1 MRLALGTRCSSFRD
15 AATGLGCERWV
26 LVSLDRVG
34 VSVYAWGVEEAGMSR
49 LESERVVVSA
59 PMSFAGSARR
69 LSAGLWSQRGVA
81 ARVVIGWWLLPVA
94 VVTVWLL
101 VAAWYVVFGLLL
113 FPYRLVRRGSRK
125 RKRDELRHREVL
137 DRQ

>member
-1 MRLALGTRCSSFRD
+1 M
-15 AATGLGCERWV
+15 RWV
-26 LVSLDRVG
+26 LVSLACVG
-34 VSVYAWGVEEAGMSR
+34 VSLYAGGVEEDGMSG

-69 LSAGLWSQRGVA
+69 LSAGLWSQRGMAV
-81 ARVVIGWWLLPVA
+81 RLLVGWWLLPVA

-101 VAAWYVVFGLLL
+101 VAGWYVVFGLFL
-113 FPYRLVRRGSRK
+113 FPYRLVRRGARK